1 MCIEVKKVLKSS
13 DNNYYCKKNQI
24 GQEQVRPVTAVVFPL
39 QNHKKKTNLKKTKMK
54 LQYSLFQSVILTVRN
69 KFSYFFIDTKYTRK
83 STFY

>member
-1 MCIEVKKVLKSS
+1 
-13 DNNYYCKKNQI
+13 
-24 GQEQVRPVTAVVFPL
+24 
-39 QNHKKKTNLKKTKMK
+39 MK